1 MRITMRKNRQ
11 KTLNRRNLLSRVNHD
26 VREEFGV
33 HVRGRQ
39 KIRLMNH
46 RLKQMIRM
54 TL

>member
-1 MRITMRKNRQ
+1 MRKNRQ
-11 KTLNRRNLLSRVNHD
+11 MTVNRKNLLSHVNHD
-26 VREEFGV
+26 VRAAYEVDE
-33 HVRGRQ
+33 RDRQ